1 MTDLLKNAAL
11 FAAVSIVATALAGQA
26 IATPLGVSEIAKNK
40 ELTVAQEVKNHGAMV
55 SEAAKQQGGGVSSL
69 NSQSTLVAA
78 SSSQTVPEPGT
89 VLLLGA
95 GFSALV
101 LWRQLRQRFP
111 N

>member
-1 MTDLLKNAAL
+1 MRDLLKNATL
-11 FAAVSIVATALAGQA
+11 FAAVSIVAAALAGKA
-26 IATPLGVSEIAKNK
+26 IATPLGMSEIAKNK
-40 ELTVAQEVKNHGAMV
+40 ELNVAQEVKNHGAIV

-101 LWRQLRQRFP
+101 LWRQVRQRFP